1 MSRLYLLLVV
11 AAVGAGAILLSLLT
25 FASANTDL
33 FANQYPLLMGANIA
47 VAVTLLALVGI
58 QLRKLRNDYLQRV
71 FGARLK
77 TRLLT
82 ALALM
87 AVLPGLL
94 VYGVSMQF
102 AVNSIE
108 SWFNV
113 RVDSALEGGLTLG
126 RNVLDSLQSDLS
138 AKARTLALELSD
150 SDTPKPGHLDRLRE
164 QAGVQ
169 AATILSSSGQV
180 ITSSSAELASLLP
193 PLPNPG
199 QLRRAQLN
207 HGTSWVDGDADIGL
221 TLHALVP
228 ISGSRNKSLFVS
240 ERLLQLTQPVPASIS
255 RSAENVET
263 AYRDYQTLQIGKPG
277 LKRIYTMALT
287 LALLLA
293 FFAAFAAAV
302 ILSKRMVQPLLILAE
317 GTQAVAAGD
326 FTPRKTI
333 ETPDELGVLTQS
345 FNRMTRQL
353 ADARRDTERN
363 REQLEAA
370 RGYLE
375 SVLANLSTGVLAF
388 DNEFK
393 LRSANRGAITILN
406 DPLDDVLALPLRQ
419 WPKHTMFANAIMDG
433 FVGNPLSSLLPW
445 QRELEIDSAGNVAKT
460 LLVRG
465 SVLPSAI
472 GYVVVF
478 DDITD
483 MVVAQR
489 SAAWGEVARRLAHEI
504 KNPLTPIQLSA
515 ERLQM
520 KLGGLLDGDNQELLE
535 RSTRTIISQVQA
547 MKNMVN
553 DFRDYARMPLPALG
567 ALDVNELIRDVLA
580 LYEGSRAQPEFH
592 AEDRLPLVLADGN
605 QLRQVL
611 HNLLRNAQDA
621 LVAVAETPRI
631 DIHTALSGA
640 QAVIRVS
647 DNGSG
652 FSSQTLAR
660 AFEPYV
666 TTKVRGTGLG
676 LAIVKKII
684 DEHNGEVHLTNRE
697 SGGAEIV
704 IKLPLATST
713 VAAA

>member
-1 MSRLYLLLVV
+1 MKFLLIAV
-11 AAVGAGAILLSLLT
+11 AAAAAAILLSLLT

-33 FANQYPLLMGANIA
+33 LAQQYPLLMGANA
-47 VAVTLLALVGI
+47 VVAAALLVLVGV
-58 QLRKLRNDYLQRV
+58 QLYKLRSEYRRGV
-71 FGARLK
+71 FGSRLK
-77 TRLLT
+77 TRLLLM
-82 ALALM
+82 LALM

-108 SWFNV
+108 SWFDV
-113 RVDSALEGGLTLG
+113 RVDRALEGGLTLG
-126 RNVLDSLQSDLS
+126 RNVLDSLQADHA
-138 AKARTLALELSD
+138 AKARNMVLDLSGGNGIN
-150 SDTPKPGHLDRLRE
+150 PARLDRLRE
-164 QAGVQ
+164 QSGVQ
-169 AATILSSSGQV
+169 TATVLTTGGQV
-180 ITSSSAELASLLP
+180 VASSSADLSHLLP
-193 PLPNPG
+193 SLPTLA
-199 QLRRAQLN
+199 QLRQAQQK
-207 HGTSWVDGDADIGL
+207 HGLSWVDGEAETGL

-228 ISGSRNKSLFVS
+228 TNSGPLGS
-240 ERLLQLTQPVPASIS
+240 ELMLQLTQPVPAAIS

-263 AYRDYQTLQIGKPG
+263 AYRNYQELQLGKQG
-277 LKRIYTMALT
+277 LKHIYTMTLT

-293 FFAAFAAAV
+293 LFAAAAV
-302 ILSKRMVQPLLILAE
+302 AFILAKRMARPLLILAE

-326 FTPRKTI
+326 FTPRAAL

-353 ADARRDTERN
+353 ADARRDTERH

-388 DNEFK
+388 DPAFM
-393 LRSANRGAITILN
+393 LRSVNRGAITILA
-406 DPLDDVLALPLRQ
+406 DALEEVRKLPLQQ
-419 WPKHTMFANAIMDG
+419 WHKHTTLADAITEGFAQSG
-433 FVGNPLSSLLPW
+433 PEW
-445 QRELEIDSAGNVAKT
+445 QRELEIGSSTGAPKQ

-465 SVLPSAI
+465 SVLPFAA

-478 DDITD
+478 DDISD
-483 MVVAQR
+483 LIVAQR
-489 SAAWGEVARRLAHEI
+489 SAAWGEVAQRLAHEI

-520 KLGGLLDGDNQELLE
+520 KLADFLDTENREMLE
-535 RSTRTIISQVQA
+535 RSTQTIVSQVQA

-553 DFRDYARMPLPALG
+553 DFRDYARTPPPALS
-567 ALDVNELIRDVLA
+567 ALDLNTLIDEVLGI
-580 LYEGSRAQPEFH
+580 YEGGHAQPVFH
-592 AEDRLPLVLADGN
+592 PDPRLPMISADGN

-621 LVAVAETPRI
+621 LSNSDAPCI
-631 DIHTALSGA
+631 DIQTGRAG
-640 QAVIRVS
+640 QCAVLTIA

-652 FSSQTLAR
+652 FAPQTLAR

-666 TTKVRGTGLG
+666 TTKARGTGLG

-684 DEHNGEVHLTNRE
+684 DEHGGDIRLSNRE

-704 IKLPLATST
+704 IKLPLAVSNAT

>member
-1 MSRLYLLLVV
+1 MNRLYLLLVI
-11 AAVGAGAILLSLLT
+11 AATGAGAVLLSLLT

-47 VAVTLLALVGI
+47 VALTLLALVGI
-58 QLRKLRNDYLQRV
+58 QLRKLRNDYLKGV

-77 TRLLT
+77 TRLLI

-87 AVLPGLL
+87 AILPGLL

-126 RNVLDSLQSDLS
+126 RNVLDSLQTDLS
-138 AKARTLALELSD
+138 AKARTMALELSD
-150 SDTPKPGHLDRLRE
+150 SDATKPGYLDRLRE

-169 AATILSSSGQV
+169 TVAIMTTSGQV
-180 ITSSSAELASLLP
+180 IASSSADLASLTP
-193 PLPNPG
+193 PLPSPG
-199 QLRRAQLN
+199 QLRKAQLN
-207 HGTSWVDGDADIGL
+207 HGITWAEGDAESGL
-221 TLHALVP
+221 TLHALTP
-228 ISGSRNKSLFVS
+228 TSSSQNKNLLVS
-240 ERLLQLTQPVPASIS
+240 EHLLQLTQPVPALIS

-263 AYRDYQTLQIGKPG
+263 AYRDYQTLQLGKQG

-293 FFAAFAAAV
+293 LFAAIAMAV
-302 ILSKRMVQPLLILAE
+302 ILSKRMAQPLLILAE
-317 GTQAVAAGD
+317 GTQAVAMGD

-388 DNEFK
+388 DNEFN
-393 LRSANRGAITILN
+393 LRSANRGAITILD
-406 DPLDDVLALPLRQ
+406 DPLDDVLAVSLPQ
-419 WPKHTMFANAIMDG
+419 WQKHAIFAKAIMDG
-433 FVGNPLSSLLPW
+433 FVGNPQSSLLPW
-445 QRELEIDSAGNVAKT
+445 QRELEIDSAANVAKT
-460 LLVRG
+460 LSVRG

-483 MVVAQR
+483 MIVAQR

-515 ERLQM
+515 ERLQL
-520 KLGGLLDGDNQELLE
+520 KLGGLLEGDNQDILQ
-535 RSTRTIISQVQA
+535 RSTQTIISQVQA

-553 DFRDYARMPLPALG
+553 DFRDYARMPPPVLC
-567 ALDVNELIRDVLA
+567 ALDINDLIRDVLA
-580 LYEGSRAQPEFH
+580 LYEGSRAQPRFH
-592 AEDRLPLVLADGN
+592 AEAQLPLVLADGN

-621 LVAVAETPRI
+621 LVATEVPRI
-631 DIHTALSGA
+631 DIHTALSGT
-640 QAVIRVS
+640 QAIICVA

-652 FSSQTLAR
+652 FAHQTFMR

-666 TTKVRGTGLG
+666 TTKARGTGLG

-684 DEHNGEVHLTNRE
+684 DEHSGEVRLVNRE
-697 SGGAEIV
+697 SGGAEIT
-704 IKLPLATST
+704 IKLPLATAA